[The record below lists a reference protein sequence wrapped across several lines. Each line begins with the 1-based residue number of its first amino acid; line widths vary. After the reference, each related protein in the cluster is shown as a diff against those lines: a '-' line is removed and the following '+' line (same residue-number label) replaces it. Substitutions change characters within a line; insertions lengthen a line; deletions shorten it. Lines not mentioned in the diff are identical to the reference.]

1 LGIDVIDGDKCALT
15 EVLNEILG
23 IVSQL
28 RIFTNETNSIFA
40 QEEYEEDI
48 ALEKEQL
55 LFV

>member
-1 LGIDVIDGDKCALT
+1 MGFDVTDGDECALT
-15 EVLNEILG
+15 EVLNKRLG
-23 IVSQL
+23 IVNQL
-28 RIFTNETNSIFA
+28 RIFTNETDSIFA